1 MSLRSI
7 NDILQRVSVLR
18 EVDSV
23 IDLTRGWLQ
32 FRILI
37 ALGFL
42 GKVDADGLAKLLGE
56 RKKAVL
62 DALRKLRLKNL
73 IIDGDGGRYVE
84 LSSDGR
90 ELYEMVL
97 GLVSGD
103 LAVTGNGLRA
113 SSVTDDIHRDLIR
126 SVYLYDVIV
135 ALGTAKNHELPLN
148 ALASIVKLSSEVLD
162 DYIRPYSEGGLKL
175 FKRYSVSSKLLGKGR
190 KIIYRL
196 SDEGLKVYHRL
207 PDYVK
212 YRNDWKASILRAL
225 TRSGHPR
232 IVLKRISLTLSLGS
246 AFIAL
251 TAAFLPTNL
260 SLILIMTWV
269 LIISFIALITETT
282 F

>member
-1 MSLRSI
+1 MSLGSI
-7 NDILQRVSVLR
+7 NDILQRVGVLR

-42 GKVDADGLAKLLGE
+42 GSSDPDGLAKLLGE

-62 DALRKLRLKNL
+62 DALRKLKLKDL
-73 IIDGDGGRYVE
+73 ITDVEGGRYVS
-84 LSSDGR
+84 LSESGK
-90 ELYEMVL
+90 ELYNMVV

-103 LAVTGNGLRA
+103 SVRGRGGLRFPI
-113 SSVTDDIHRDLIR
+113 SEDIHRDLAKSI
-126 SVYLYDVIV
+126 YLYDVIV
-135 ALGTAKNHELPLN
+135 ALGTSRKHELSLN
-148 ALASIVKLSSEVLD
+148 TLASIVKLSPEVLD
-162 DYIRPYSEGGLKL
+162 DYVKPYAEGDLKL
-175 FKRYSVSSKLLGKGR
+175 FKRYSASGKLFSRGK
-190 KIIYRL
+190 KLVYRL

-212 YRNDWKASILRAL
+212 YRNDWKASILRRL

-232 IVLKRISLTLSLGS
+232 IVLKRISLILSLGS

-251 TAAFLPTNL
+251 TAVLLPPYL
-260 SLILIMTWV
+260 SLIMVLTWV
-269 LIISFIALITETT
+269 LIISFVALITEMT

>member
-1 MSLRSI
+1 M
-7 NDILQRVSVLR
+7 LR

-42 GKVDADGLAKLLGE
+42 KRLDVDDLTKLLSE

-62 DALRKLRLKNL
+62 DALRKLRLKGL
-73 IIDGDGGRYVE
+73 VVDGDGGRYVE
-84 LSSDGR
+84 LSSSGK

-97 GLVSGD
+97 GLVSGELTIFGRSLGVPNISDD
-103 LAVTGNGLRA
+103 L
-113 SSVTDDIHRDLIR
+113 HRDLIK

-148 ALASIVKLSSEVLD
+148 TLASIVKLSPEVLD
-162 DYIRPYSEGGLKL
+162 DYVKPYSESELKL
-175 FKRYSVSSKLLGKGR
+175 FKRYSAGGKLLGRGK

-212 YRNDWKASILRAL
+212 YRNDWKASILRTL

-232 IVLKRISLTLSLGS
+232 IVLKRISLILSLGS
-246 AFIAL
+246 AFVAL
-251 TAAFLPTNL
+251 MAVLITPSH

-269 LIISFIALITETT
+269 LIISFIALITEMT